1 MEIVKFGSI
10 YNYGIAQSPGFACN
24 ETANFFLG
32 DTASGKE
39 LQWVKL
45 KNGLLVADRC
55 VCIEVSWEQL
65 HKAGLVF
72 GTLVTIDG
80 EAYLCRCLKVGA
92 KDHEPN
98 EWDAALDATSE
109 DDRLWH
115 WEDAFFWGQEPV
127 EGWAAHRAYRGY
139 FSARYWYYSSASYR
153 FVLLGFRP
161 ALEPLRPDNL
171 NSDK

>member
-1 MEIVKFGSI
+1 MVKKKTMGSLYFNDHPVAVGSKYDGQELSIGNTVPGEEI
-10 YNYGIAQSPGFACN
+10 
-24 ETANFFLG
+24 T
-32 DTASGKE
+32 
-39 LQWVKL
+39 WVEV
-45 KNGLLVADRC
+45 NGLLIADRC
-55 VCIEVSWEQL
+55 VCVSISAEQL
-65 HKAGLVF
+65 DSLGFTAGK
-72 GTLVTIDG
+72 TITIDG
-80 EAYLCRCLKVGA
+80 QRYLCRLLKVGA
-92 KDHEPN
+92 ERDVPN

>member
-1 MEIVKFGSI
+1 MEKKRTMGSLYFDGTPVDVGSV
-10 YNYGIAQSPGFACN
+10 YNGEELTI
-24 ETANFFLG
+24 G
-32 DTASGKE
+32 DTVLGKE
-39 LQWVKL
+39 IAWVDV
-45 KNGLLVADRC
+45 NGLLIADRC
-55 VCIEVSWEQL
+55 ICTYISAKPL
-65 HKAGLVF
+65 DDLGFTAGK
-72 GTLVTIDG
+72 TISIDG
-80 EAYLCRCLKVGA
+80 QRYLCRLLKVGA
-92 KDHEPN
+92 ERDVPN